1 MRQTNLTINY
11 TDATTGKKSSDKI
24 SYVNPNITD
33 QQALTLSQAFANLSQ
48 NTYVSTDK
56 TDTYNINT
64 EQKTVR
70 DPQWQVYLINGGSTE
85 RTTNT
90 TISVPVNQVRWS
102 NNNTFQF
109 ALFPRAGVNDP
120 ARPILSNVQTTG
132 TSVNPNI
139 VTNYLEVNSYVY
151 QIALGENEPQTITFT
166 LSFIETSTHQAFSK
180 NYTIIITN
188 SEEG

>member
-102 NNNTFQF
+102 NNAFQF